1 MKHDTPS
8 PEQAAS
14 ELAEIRDRQQRAA
27 AKAAR
32 KPAWLWWSIAAGTI
46 LAGVAGDLWPP
57 LGSAPGLVLAG
68 LAVLLV
74 LGSRSKRIA
83 TAMGYRAVPDR
94 QSMPRKAVG
103 GKYVLLIAF
112 LALCLLIAVGSNAV
126 HVPFTHTIWSVVIAA
141 VVVLVL
147 RPVSRSL
154 LNTVPDER
162 KGGRGDGGSQ

>member
-1 MKHDTPS
+1 MGHDGPS

-14 ELAEIRDRQQRAA
+14 ELAEIGSRRQRAA

-32 KPAWLWWSIAAGTI
+32 KPEWLWWSIAAGTV
-46 LAGVAGDLWPP
+46 LAGLAGDLWPSS
-57 LGSAPGLVLAG
+57 GSLPGLVVAG

-83 TAMGYRAVPDR
+83 SAMGYGAAPDR
-94 QSMPRKAVG
+94 RSMPRKAVG
-103 GKYVLLIAF
+103 GKYLLLVAF
-112 LALCLLIAVGSNAV
+112 LSLCLLIALGSNAV
-126 HVPFTHTIWSVVIAA
+126 RVPFAHTIWSVVIAA

-154 LNTVPDER
+154 LDTVPDER
-162 KGGRGDGGSQ
+162 KRPQR